1 MKVLLFEWLTGGSL
15 WLEPT
20 SLESA
25 GSLLQQGVG
34 MVSAVGLN
42 LAKFAEVD
50 LLVDCRLNQP
60 NARDSA
66 KVTAAKT
73 TLSRLARIA
82 NVHSIDNQTALKS
95 KLKSLASDAD
105 AILLIAPETDDC
117 LADSIRWLG
126 DQAYKLISPALDCIL
141 ATSNKNQLADLLTG
155 HGFDNIPPGMELDHF
170 QQLPDEKQ
178 TNWLPIVVKPADGCG
193 SERIEFF
200 TTIEQFKTWLSQQT
214 ATQRAEF
221 RVERFIAG
229 TPTSIAVVC
238 RRGEEPVFFP
248 AMKQILHP
256 PPVGE
261 YQRSE
266 DCLSESQQLRAK
278 QLAAKAVVC
287 LPETIGF
294 LGLDLVLN
302 DQGDSAKDVLIEINP
317 RITMSYLTLRQK
329 LDDGLI
335 AKLMLDGLDSV

>member
-1 MKVLLFEWLTGGSL
+1 MKVLLFEWLTEGGL
-15 WLEPT
+15 WMDST
-20 SLESA
+20 SLDSA
-25 GSLLQQGVG
+25 GNLLQQGVG
-34 MVSAVGLN
+34 MVSAVGLD

-66 KVTAAKT
+66 KLTAAKT
-73 TLSRLARIA
+73 TLGRLTRVA
-82 NVHSIDNQTALKS
+82 NVHSIDNQTALEP
-95 KLKSLASDAD
+95 KLKSLARDAN

-117 LADSIRWLG
+117 LANSIRWLD
-126 DQAYKLISPALDCIL
+126 DQSHKLISPALDCVL
-141 ATSNKNQLADLLTG
+141 ATSNKNQLADLLTS
-155 HGFDNIPPGMELDHF
+155 HGFDNIPPGMKLEHF

-178 TNWLPIVVKPADGCG
+178 TNWLPIVVKPVDGCG

-200 TTIEQFKTWLSQQT
+200 TTIQQFKTWLAQQT
-214 ATQRAEF
+214 ATQRVEF

-238 RRGEEPVFFP
+238 RHGKEPVFFP
-248 AMKQILHP
+248 AMKQILRP

-278 QLAAKAVVC
+278 QLAAKAIAC

-302 DQGDSAKDVLIEINP
+302 DQGDTAKDMLIEIP
-317 RITMSYLTLRQK
+317 PGITMSYLKLSQK

-335 AKLMLDGLDSV
+335 AKLMLDGLDPV